1 MTQARLLN
9 LLGALALS
17 LGDAQ
22 AAAMRR
28 VGRDESSEGLGASA
42 CAAIV
47 TLGPYPGT
55 SIGRLAKILGLTH
68 SVAVRLVEQLA
79 ADGLVARGAG
89 EDRRQVLLA
98 LTPAGEALRG
108 RLLAAR
114 EEALGAA
121 LGSLAGD
128 DALHLE
134 RLLTTMLENLT
145 ESREQADHI
154 CRLCD
159 EDVCTGER
167 CPVELAALA
176 CESRA
181 P

>member
-22 AAAMRR
+22 AAAMRGI
-28 VGRDESSEGLGASA
+28 GRDGPSEGLGPSA

-68 SVAVRLVEQLA
+68 SVAVRLVEQLT
-79 ADGLVARGAG
+79 ADGLVARRAG
-89 EDRRQVLLA
+89 DDRRQVLLA

-114 EEALGAA
+114 EAALGAA
-121 LGSLAGD
+121 LRRLSGD
-128 DALHLE
+128 DVGHLE
-134 RLLTTMLENLT
+134 RLLATMLENLT

-154 CRLCD
+154 CRLCN
-159 EDVCTGER
+159 EDVCSAEK
-167 CPVELAALA
+167 CPVEQTALA
-176 CESRA
+176 CEHRT

>member
-1 MTQARLLN
+1 MTQPRLLN

-22 AAAMRR
+22 AAAMRG
-28 VGRDESSEGLGASA
+28 VGRDDKPEGLGASA

-79 ADGLVARGAG
+79 ADDLIERRAG
-89 EDRRQVLLA
+89 DDRRQVLLA
-98 LTPAGEALRG
+98 LTPAGEALRA

-114 EEALGAA
+114 EQALGAA
-121 LGSLAGD
+121 LRGLSDADAG
-128 DALHLE
+128 HLE
-134 RLLTTMLENLT
+134 RLVTTMLARLT
-145 ESREQADHI
+145 ESREQADHL

-159 EDVCTGER
+159 EDVCTTEC
-167 CPVELAALA
+167 CPVEQAALA
-176 CESRA
+176 CERA
-181 P
+181 RS